1 MWFRILP
8 LQACL
13 SASVVSWSS
22 CQLSM
27 VAQDTKHVK
36 QNFRVVW
43 RGGETINNL
52 LPESFRIVLKH
63 KCRKSFLKI
72 LCIKKH
78 LVSMR
83 NMYNQMHPGIFLRF
97 TTS

>member
-13 SASVVSWSS
+13 SASGQLS

-43 RGGETINNL
+43 RGGETINNSYQNL
-52 LPESFRIVLKH
+52 SALYLNTSVERVFK
-63 KCRKSFLKI
+63 KS
-72 LCIKKH
+72 
-78 LVSMR
+78 V
-83 NMYNQMHPGIFLRF
+83 YQE
-97 TTS
+97 TSCLYA